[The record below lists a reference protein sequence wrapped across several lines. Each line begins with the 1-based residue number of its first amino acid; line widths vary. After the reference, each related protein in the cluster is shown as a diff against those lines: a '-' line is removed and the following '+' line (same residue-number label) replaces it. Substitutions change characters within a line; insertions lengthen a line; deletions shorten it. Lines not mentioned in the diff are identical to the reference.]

1 MATASLILSADSHMM
16 EPPDLWA
23 KSLPAKFRD
32 RAPVYG
38 AEAIDPFQGRQGGW
52 NPIDGRDAVMESW
65 EAILTGSGSP
75 KIKCKGARAHVIGG
89 VAYVTCHEILDR
101 GFLVAT
107 NVFVHEDG
115 SWKMVH
121 HHAGTA
127 PPPAEGAAP
136 DAPPTMQ

>member
-1 MATASLILSADSHMM
+1 MSEHEAVLFANDAFYMAFDRRDMDAMDAVWAS
-16 EPPDLWA
+16 
-23 KSLPAKFRD
+23 
-32 RAPVYG
+32 RAPVTC
-38 AEAIDPFQGRQGGW
+38 IHPGW

-127 PPPAEGAAP
+127 PPPAEGVAP